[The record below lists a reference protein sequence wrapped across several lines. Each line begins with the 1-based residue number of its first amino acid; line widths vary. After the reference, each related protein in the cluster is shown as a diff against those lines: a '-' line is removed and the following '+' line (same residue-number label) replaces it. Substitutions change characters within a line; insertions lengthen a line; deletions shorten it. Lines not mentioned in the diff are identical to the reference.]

1 MFDIGWSEMM
11 VIGALALIVIGPKD
25 LPKALKTV
33 GKWVR
38 RAKDMARELQS
49 GVDEM
54 VRESELEE
62 ARETLRNT
70 SSLDKKIA
78 DTVDPSGELTKAMRE
93 QGESIQR
100 DLEKDEAA
108 AKPAPAAAAE
118 SKPVEDKTAA
128 KPAPEK
134 PAPEKP
140 AKPTVKKAAK
150 PAPEKNEGT
159 GE

>member
-38 RAKDMARELQS
+38 RAKDMAREFQS

-78 DTVDPSGELTKAMRE
+78 DTVDPSGEMTKAMRE

-134 PAPEKP
+134 PA
-140 AKPTVKKAAK
+140 KPTVKKAAK

>member
-38 RAKDMARELQS
+38 RAKDMAREFQS

-78 DTVDPSGELTKAMRE
+78 DTVDPSGEMTKAMRE

-100 DLEKDEAA
+100 DLEKDETEP
-108 AKPAPAAAAE
+108 AKPAPATAAE

-128 KPAPEK
+128 KPAP
-134 PAPEKP
+134 AKP
-140 AKPTVKKAAK
+140 AKPSVKKAAK
-150 PAPEKNEGT
+150 PAPGKSEGT
-159 GE
+159 GD

>member
-38 RAKDMARELQS
+38 RAKDMAREFQS

-78 DTVDPSGELTKAMRE
+78 DTVDPSGEMTKAMRE

-100 DLEKDEAA
+100 DLEKDETEP

-128 KPAPEK
+128 KPAP
-134 PAPEKP
+134 AKP
-140 AKPTVKKAAK
+140 AKPSVKKAAK
-150 PAPEKNEGT
+150 PAPGKSEGT
-159 GE
+159 GD

>member
-38 RAKDMARELQS
+38 RAKDMAREFQS

-70 SSLDKKIA
+70 SNLDKKIA
-78 DTVDPSGELTKAMRE
+78 DTVDPSGEMTKAMRE

-100 DLEKDEAA
+100 DLEKDEAEA
-108 AKPAPAAAAE
+108 AKPAPAATAE
-118 SKPVEDKTAA
+118 SKPADDKAAA
-128 KPAPEK
+128 KPAPK
-134 PAPEKP
+134 KP

-150 PAPEKNEGT
+150 PAPDKNEGT
-159 GE
+159 GD

>member
-38 RAKDMARELQS
+38 RAKDMAREFQS

-78 DTVDPSGELTKAMRE
+78 DTVDPSGEMTKAMRE

-100 DLEKDEAA
+100 DLERDEAEKSKQA
-108 AKPAPAAAAE
+108 ETKTADAKPAGDAAAAE
-118 SKPVEDKTAA
+118 PTPAQPA
-128 KPAPEK
+128 GPAPDK
-134 PAPEKP
+134 DK
-140 AKPTVKKAAK
+140 
-150 PAPEKNEGT
+150 GT
-159 GE
+159 AG

>member
-38 RAKDMARELQS
+38 RAKDMAREFQS

-70 SSLDKKIA
+70 SNLDKKIA
-78 DTVDPSGELTKAMRE
+78 DTVDPSGEMTKAMRE

-100 DLEKDEAA
+100 DLEKDEAEA

-118 SKPVEDKTAA
+118 SKPVDDKAAA
-128 KPAPEK
+128 KPAPK
-134 PAPEKP
+134 KP

-150 PAPEKNEGT
+150 PAPDKNEGT
-159 GE
+159 GD